1 MSARPDVSVVLPTYN
16 RAGEIASAI
25 QSALDQSAPPVT
37 YELIVVNNNSTDETA
52 DVVAQ
57 LSREHP
63 GRIRDLL
70 EPRQG
75 VAYARNA
82 GIHAA
87 RGDIIAFFDDD
98 VRLSHNWIETIR
110 RTYNG
115 RPDLVCLGGRVLP
128 DWLCPPPDWL
138 TRTHWA
144 PLALQDLGD
153 EPMTLSLDNPRGL
166 ISANLTCR
174 KTLLERIGGF
184 SPQFQRV
191 KDGIGSL
198 EDDEWMR
205 RLWKRGERALYIPEL
220 VAYAAVPASRLTR
233 KYHRRW
239 HSGHGR
245 FYALLRADE
254 MEQTSV
260 GAVFGV
266 PAHMYR
272 SAIGDLLSWI
282 AAAGRG
288 RLEQAFAHEVKLR
301 FFRGFFS
308 QRVSERLYS

>member
-1 MSARPDVSVVLPTYN
+1 MSAHPDVSVVLPTYN
-16 RAGEIASAI
+16 RAGEIAGAI
-25 QSALDQSAPPVT
+25 QSALDQSAPPDT

-57 LSREHP
+57 LAREHP
-63 GRIRDLL
+63 GRMRDLL

-87 RGDIIAFFDDD
+87 RGRIVAFFDDD
-98 VRLSHNWIETIR
+98 VRLSRNWIETIR
-110 RTYNG
+110 RTYDE
-115 RPDLVCLGGRVLP
+115 RPALMCLGGRVLP
-128 DWLCPPPDWL
+128 DWSCPPPHWL
-138 TRTHWA
+138 TPTHWA

-153 EPMTLSLDNPRGL
+153 EPMTVSLDNPRGL

-174 KTLLERIGGF
+174 KELLERIGGF

-205 RLWKRGERALYIPEL
+205 RLWKSGERALYIPEL
-220 VAYAAVPASRLTR
+220 VAHAAVPATRLTR
-233 KYHRRW
+233 EYHRRW

-260 GAVFGV
+260 GVLLGV

-272 SAIGDLLSWI
+272 SALADLLSWI
-282 AAAGRG
+282 AATSRG
-288 RLEQAFAHEVKLR
+288 RLEQAFTHEVKLR

>member
-1 MSARPDVSVVLPTYN
+1 MSAHPDVSVVLPTYN
-16 RAGEIASAI
+16 RAGEIARRS
-25 QSALDQSAPPVT
+25 SAPCT
-37 YELIVVNNNSTDETA
+37 
-52 DVVAQ
+52 
-57 LSREHP
+57 R
-63 GRIRDLL
+63 LL
-70 EPRQG
+70 
-75 VAYARNA
+75 
-82 GIHAA
+82 
-87 RGDIIAFFDDD
+87 
-98 VRLSHNWIETIR
+98 R
-110 RTYNG
+110 RTATSSSSSTTTRLTRRLTSWRNWRGNTRDAFAICSSRARAWRTRETREFRRPVATSSRSLTTTFAWHIIGSRRFG
-115 RPDLVCLGGRVLP
+115 RLFAIGPISSVWVDAS
-128 DWLCPPPDWL
+128 CPTGCARPRDWL

-174 KTLLERIGGF
+174 KELLERIGGF

-233 KYHRRW
+233 KYPPAMA
-239 HSGHGR
+239 SGHGR

-260 GAVFGV
+260 GAVVGCPRSHV
-266 PAHMYR
+266 QVSHWRPAVLDR
-272 SAIGDLLSWI
+272 CCRPRPSR
-282 AAAGRG
+282 AG
-288 RLEQAFAHEVKLR
+288 LHA
-301 FFRGFFS
+301 
-308 QRVSERLYS
+308 